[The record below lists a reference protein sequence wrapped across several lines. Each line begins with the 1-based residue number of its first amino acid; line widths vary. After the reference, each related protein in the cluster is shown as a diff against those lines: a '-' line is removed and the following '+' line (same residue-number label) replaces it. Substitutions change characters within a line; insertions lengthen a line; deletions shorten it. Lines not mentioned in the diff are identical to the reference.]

1 MRRTPPLSPRERR
14 SAAGPARQGL
24 RRLARR
30 ISSPPLLL
38 LALATPALPLSAQDH
53 SGVYPL
59 MDVQHG
65 AELYRANC
73 TRCHGLTGDGIP
85 GVELKAGIRRAST
98 DEELGR
104 LITTG
109 IPGTAMPATRF
120 SAPEVRMLVAYLRSM
135 RDFQTRSVPIG
146 DRARGQ
152 TLFAGKGGCTSCHRV
167 GSSGSRT
174 APELSAIG
182 STRSASSLWN
192 SIVNPSRAMRPINRP
207 VRLVTREGET
217 IRGRRLNEDTYWV
230 QIIDE
235 HERLRSLEKSRLR
248 EFTVLKQS
256 TMPGYAEKLTEQ
268 EIADLVSYLVSL
280 KGEN

>member
-1 MRRTPPLSPRERR
+1 MRAVSPLPPRGRRYAASPPREG
-14 SAAGPARQGL
+14 S

-30 ISSPPLLL
+30 ISSPSLLL
-38 LALATPALPLSAQDH
+38 LALAAGALPLSAQDH

-85 GVELKAGIRRAST
+85 GVDLKAGIRRAST

-135 RDFQTRSVPIG
+135 RDFQTRSVPVG
-146 DRARGQ
+146 DRARGR
-152 TLFAGKGGCTSCHRV
+152 TLFEGKGGCTSCHRV
-167 GSSGSRT
+167 GTSGSRA
-174 APELSAIG
+174 APDLSAIG
-182 STRSASSLWN
+182 STRPASSLWN
-192 SIVNPSRAMRPINRP
+192 SIVDPTRAMRPINRP
-207 VRLVTREGET
+207 VRLVTRDGDT

-235 HERLRSLEKSRLR
+235 EEKLRSLEKSSLR

-256 TMPGYAEKLTEQ
+256 TMPSYAETLTEQ